1 MGKWTN
7 MKGQLPP
14 VPIEAG
20 YGEKIRARQV
30 EFNQP
35 INENGETHVPTMKN
49 FVTFYNA
56 LREEKEQIAE
66 QEKDI
71 NLSLEALTNLIN
83 DYLQATGSDIWRG
96 SGFSF
101 SEKVEPYASVV
112 DKAAVLEHFIP
123 LKQLRAAVEDHLLGA
138 DEDCELIY
146 QLLNRAESQVG
157 ILSVPFQTLNAMVK
171 AEAEA
176 GDLLMVESIDDNGEE
191 KTIVTST
198 IPGVNV
204 FLKTGLNRRK
214 S

>member
-7 MKGQLPP
+7 MKGVLPP

-20 YGEKIRARQV
+20 YGEKIRARQA
-30 EFNQP
+30 EFTQP
-35 INENGETHVPTMKN
+35 INENGETRVPTMKD
-49 FVTFYNA
+49 FVKLYND
-56 LREEKEQIAE
+56 LRGDKEQLAE
-66 QEKDI
+66 EEKDI
-71 NLSLEALTNLIN
+71 NLSLAALTNLIN
-83 DYLQATGSDIWRG
+83 NYLKATGSDIWRG

-101 SEKVEPYASVV
+101 SENVEPYSSVV

-138 DEDCELIY
+138 DEGCELIY
-146 QLLNRAESQVG
+146 HLLNCADAQIG
-157 ILSVPFQTLNAMVK
+157 ILNVPFQTLNAMVK

-176 GDLLMVESIDDNGEE
+176 GELVMEDIIDENGEE
-191 KTIVTST
+191 KTVVTST